1 MLKVKKGAL
10 REALSE
16 VEQVMAPTQPPAL
29 TEVVKHI
36 EEPAEARPPESWQML
51 LAKALVSMPPEVL
64 AKVVGCIPREV
75 LIEVIKAKESDPVV
89 KLALVLLN
97 AQRQA

>member
-1 MLKVKKGAL
+1 MLRVKKGGLKAL
-10 REALSE
+10 AEESE
-16 VEQVMAPTQPPAL
+16 QILAPSPSPSL
-29 TEVVKHI
+29 M
-36 EEPAEARPPESWQML
+36 EEMSKLEGVQENWQML

-64 AKVVGCIPREV
+64 SKVVGCIPKEL
-75 LIEVIKAKESDPVV
+75 LIEVIKARENDPVV

>member
-1 MLKVKKGAL
+1 MLKFRKGAL
-10 REALSE
+10 RETSEEPILPPSAALE
-16 VEQVMAPTQPPAL
+16 EAPRLEA
-29 TEVVKHI
+29 VKHV
-36 EEPAEARPPESWQML
+36 EAVQESWQML
-51 LAKALVSMPPEVL
+51 LAKALAAMPPDVL

-75 LIEVIKAKESDPVV
+75 FMEVLKARESDPVV